1 METVENKKITP
12 EHLEAIREI
21 TNARENLIHKLGSN
35 EFTQLKLKKE
45 KIHIEAELEELS
57 QKDAELY
64 KQISSVHGNVSVN
77 LETGEIIPLS

>member
-1 METVENKKITP
+1 MESKEIKKVT
-12 EHLEAIREI
+12 EEQLAAIKEI
-21 TNARENLIHKLGSN
+21 TSLRENLIHDLGKN
-35 EFTQLKLKKE
+35 EFNLFKLKNE
-45 KIHIEAELEELS
+45 RNGIENYLRELD